1 MILGKVVGT
10 VVSSTTRI
18 DVRGAVFLL
27 IEKCNQSGE
36 VRNDYVVALD
46 MVGAGKDEMVMV
58 SEGSTARETPLTV
71 GRPLDAIVVGI
82 VDSID
87 ENEQLVYR
95 K

>member
-10 VVSSTTRI
+10 VVSSTSQIGMT
-18 DVRGAVFLL
+18 GAVFLL
-27 IEKCNQSGE
+27 IEKCTQSGE
-36 VRNDYVVALD
+36 ARNEYVVALD
-46 MVGAGKDEMVMV
+46 MVGAGKGEMVMV

-82 VDSID
+82 VDTID
-87 ENEQLVYR
+87 ENEQLVYQ

>member
-10 VVSSTTRI
+10 VVSSTSRTGI
-18 DVRGAVFLL
+18 TGAVFLL
-27 IEKCNQSGE
+27 IEKCSQSGE

-46 MVGAGKDEMVMV
+46 LAGAGKGEMVMV

-71 GRPLDAIVVGI
+71 GKPFDAIVVGI

-87 ENEQLVYR
+87 ENEQLVYQ

>member
-10 VVSSTTRI
+10 VVSSTSRTGI
-18 DVRGAVFLL
+18 TGAVFLL
-27 IEKCNQSGE
+27 IEKCSQSGE

-46 MVGAGKDEMVMV
+46 MVGAGKGEMVMV

-87 ENEQLVYR
+87 ENEQLVYQ

>member
-27 IEKCNQSGE
+27 IERCNQSGE

>member
-10 VVSSTTRI
+10 VVSSASTI
-18 DVRGAVFLL
+18 GIEGASFLL
-27 IEKCNQSGE
+27 IEKCNQAGMLK
-36 VRNDYVVALD
+36 NDYVVALD

-71 GRPLDAIVVGI
+71 SKPVDAMVVGI
-82 VDSID
+82 VDLID
-87 ENEQLVYR
+87 ENDNIIYR